1 MRSVR
6 AGWSPLKAAVL
17 VFISLACLAALF
29 LAAACDEAENGETP
43 TASGTAA
50 TTAAPTGTAA
60 ASPGPA
66 GAVPGISD
74 TEILLGSEAILSGT
88 FGAVYATIPKTVSAY
103 FDYIND
109 TEGGVCDRK
118 IVYRVEDNKD
128 DPAVA
133 LEVARKLVE
142 QDKVFAMVASLG
154 DGPHPASW
162 EYLNEEGVPDILA
175 SAGGHRFGA
184 DPKGHPW
191 TVQMIPSYTIEG
203 TFFGQYISENLPGK
217 RVAVLRDNSAL
228 GIDGLAGL
236 EKGLDPSK
244 NQIVGEE
251 SFEYTAISI
260 NSQVAN
266 LKKTDAEVVVM
277 LTSPGFTSQAIKQ
290 ADRMGWHPQWFMG
303 YTNSDDMMFLFAPP
317 QLLEG
322 TITFQALK
330 LAAWRDEPAIARHY
344 ELMQKYDGPPPTN
357 FTVYAQALAETAVE
371 ILKRS
376 CDNLTREGLMGAV
389 HSIKDFH
396 SDLMLDGVNVSFSPT
411 DHTGLQTGRMLR
423 AVLDEKGQGKFEYF
437 GPLFE
442 FEGESGAP

>member
-6 AGWSPLKAAVL
+6 AGWPSLKALIVAFV
-17 VFISLACLAALF
+17 SLACLAALF
-29 LAAACDEAENGETP
+29 LAAACDEAEDGETP

-60 ASPGPA
+60 ASPAPA

-109 TEGGVCDRK
+109 SEGGVCGRK

-142 QDKVFAMVASLG
+142 QDEVFAMVGSLG

-162 EYLNEEGVPDILA
+162 EYLNEKEVPDILV
-175 SAGGHRFGA
+175 SAGGHRYGA
-184 DPKGHPW
+184 DPEGHPW

-203 TFFGQYISENLPGK
+203 TFFGEYISENLPGAT
-217 RVAVLRDNSAL
+217 VATLRDDSAL
-228 GIDGLAGL
+228 GIDGLAGVK
-236 EKGLDPSK
+236 KGLDPSK

-251 SFEYTAISI
+251 SFEYTAVSIS
-260 NSQVAN
+260 SQVAN
-266 LKKTDAEVVVM
+266 LKKTNAEVVVM
-277 LTSPGFTSQAIKQ
+277 LTSPGFASQAIKH

-303 YTNSDDMMFLFAPP
+303 YTNSDDMMFQFVSP

-330 LAAWRDEPAIARHY
+330 LAAWRDDPAVARHY
-344 ELMQKYDGPPPTN
+344 ELMQKYGGPAPSN
-357 FTVYAQALAETAVE
+357 FTIYAQTLAETAVE
-371 ILKRS
+371 ILGQS
-376 CDNLTREGLMGAV
+376 CDNLTREGLMEALE
-389 HSIKDFH
+389 SLKDFH
-396 SDLMLDGVNVSFSPT
+396 SDLMLDGVNVSFSDT
-411 DHTGLQTGRMLR
+411 DHTGLQTGRMLK
-423 AVLDEKGQGKFEYF
+423 ATVDEKGTGKWEYF
-437 GPLFE
+437 GPLVE
-442 FEGESGAP
+442 FEQ